1 MLPTLTTATHE
12 LTLPS
17 SGKTISFRPYLVKE
31 EKILLQALETG
42 NQKEIIKTVIKLI
55 DTCVL
60 DDIDTSKFT
69 LYDFEYVFLQ
79 IRTKSMG
86 DTAEVNFKCTGT
98 DCNEVHGLDIDLSKL
113 KFEYPAGDKLDNK
126 VMLNDTVGVQLQH
139 IPCTIMTEL
148 GDNFDPQKLDAA
160 TVEKLLISAIVSIF
174 DQESVWPVET
184 LPKSELVNFI
194 DSMTAGQLAG
204 IQKYIS
210 NQPAMIYRSLW
221 TCPKCGKEN
230 KIILKGLES
239 FLG

>member
-1 MLPTLTTATHE
+1 MLPTLSTTTHE

-17 SGKTISFRPYLVKE
+17 SGKTITFRPYLVKE

-42 NQKEIIKTVIKLI
+42 NQKEITKTVINLI
-55 DTCVL
+55 DTCVI
-60 DDIDTSKFT
+60 DDVNTAKFT

-98 DCNEVHGLDIDLSKL
+98 ECNEVYGLDIDLSKL
-113 KFEYPAGDKLDNK
+113 KFEYPTGGKLDNK
-126 VMLNDTVGVQLQH
+126 VMLDDKIGLQLQH

-148 GDNFDPQKLDAA
+148 GDNYNPEKLDAA
-160 TVEKLLISAIVSIF
+160 TIEKLIISSIVSVF
-174 DQESVWPVET
+174 DQENVWPVEQ
-184 LPKSELVNFI
+184 LQNSELVSFV
-194 DSMTAGQLAG
+194 DSMTAGQLQK
-204 IQKYIS
+204 IQEYIS
-210 NQPAMIYRSLW
+210 NQPAMIYRSDW
-221 TCPKCGKEN
+221 KCSKCGKAN